1 MIPSQIVDVDPSTI
15 SRHQSCPY
23 ALFLTA
29 TMTANTMNS
38 NTLSFASLPATKALE
53 QERRKLMVAKEGR
66 RASLNKIDLEL
77 FALSFDDEA
86 NSFPAI
92 TWDSEDESDSDS
104 VRSLDTWNCLM
115 AKSDSMSSLGK
126 RGRGES
132 ASPRLVRSKKI
143 KSDLSSLA
151 LGLTA

>member
-1 MIPSQIVDVDPSTI
+1 
-15 SRHQSCPY
+15 
-23 ALFLTA
+23 
-29 TMTANTMNS
+29 MTANTMNC
-38 NTLSFASLPATKALE
+38 NTNSLSFASLPATKALE

-77 FALSFDDEA
+77 FALTFDDEA
-86 NSFPAI
+86 NSFPTIA
-92 TWDSEDESDSDS
+92 WDSEDESDSDS
-104 VRSLDTWNCLM
+104 VRSLDTWNCLI
-115 AKSDSMSSLGK
+115 AKSDSMTSLGK

-132 ASPRLVRSKKI
+132 GSRRLVRSKKI